1 MRNALVR
8 LSTVTLDMT
17 DAIELSEVLDYLGQW
32 LQAADDSVR
41 ADLNAFAWDEGA
53 MPLVRERL
61 ASFSRLLVF
70 GHTDFDPDDDDDLDD
85 DLDGGAGQERSW

>member
-17 DAIELSEVLDYLGQW
+17 DAMELSEVLDYLAQW
-32 LQAADDSVR
+32 LELADDHVR
-41 ADLNAFAWDEGA
+41 ADLAAFAWDEGA
-53 MPLVRERL
+53 MPLVQQRL
-61 ASFSRLLVF
+61 ASFSRLLVC
-70 GHTDFDPDDDDDLDD
+70 GHADFDLDDEPDD